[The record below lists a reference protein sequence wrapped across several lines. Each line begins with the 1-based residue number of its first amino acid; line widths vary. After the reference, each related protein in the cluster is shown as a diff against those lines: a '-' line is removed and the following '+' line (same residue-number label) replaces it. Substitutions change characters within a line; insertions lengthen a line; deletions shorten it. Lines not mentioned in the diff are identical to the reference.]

1 MQLNHHRSQ
10 SRVLAARSRVLPP
23 PPEEKAFIFESSV
36 AHRRAPGRAL
46 RAYPFAR
53 VQPPRTR
60 SEDANITLSVAYPRA
75 PGRALRAYPFARG
88 MTLIEILVV
97 LVLIGIVMGIVGGN
111 YIGQGE
117 KAKARAARIE
127 IEQIG
132 QTLDLFKL
140 EVGRYPTSQEG
151 LQALVTAPAG
161 MTNWNGP
168 YWKKSSVPKD
178 PWGNEYQYA
187 SPGSHGPYD
196 IISYGADGKEGGEG
210 GNKDVTSWDQ

>member
-1 MQLNHHRSQ
+1 MQLNHHHRSQ
-10 SRVLAARSRVLPP
+10 SRVPAARSRVLPP
-23 PPEEKAFIFESSV
+23 QPPERVFIAESSV
-36 AHRRAPGRAL
+36 AH
-46 RAYPFAR
+46 
-53 VQPPRTR
+53 
-60 SEDANITLSVAYPRA
+60 PRA
-75 PGRALRAYPFARG
+75 PGRALRASASARG

-117 KAKARAARIE
+117 KAKARAAKIE

-140 EVGRYPTSQEG
+140 ELGRYPTSQEG
-151 LQALVTAPAG
+151 LQALITAPAG

-168 YWKKSSVPKD
+168 YWKKSTVPKD
-178 PWGNEYQYA
+178 PWGNEYTYA
-187 SPGSHGPYD
+187 APGQHGPYD
-196 IISYGADGKEGGEG
+196 ILSYGADGKEGGDG